1 MNPDLINK
9 PVVLHIFTSLGFGGV
24 EKRGETI
31 AAYQQHARWEHVF
44 YAIDYCGDAC
54 EKIRSF
60 GAVAHG
66 LSCSPKIPNMYAIAA
81 IFRVIKKIK
90 PNVIHTH
97 GAEANFHGLIAAWL
111 AGVPIRIGEEI
122 GIPNHSA
129 LAKKVFRQVY
139 RLSHRVVC
147 ISNAVKDWLINNN
160 EVPVGKA
167 VRIYNPVEL
176 YIPEEQLRGP
186 EHIFRI
192 GFVGRLEP
200 VKNPLALV
208 EAVAR
213 LRDENVPVELWI
225 VGDGSQRA
233 ELEKR
238 IEKHALQKNARLFGY
253 RKNPI
258 DYVSQCDLYV
268 QPSLSEGFGI
278 ALVEAMG
285 CGVPVLAT
293 SVGGAP
299 EIITHGE
306 TGWLIDQP
314 DASGLYKALIK
325 IWRQRQNLPAI
336 GVAGR
341 LAVQG
346 RFEPT
351 AYIEE
356 LDFLYSS
363 LLAGKPQEIAN

>member
-1 MNPDLINK
+1 
-9 PVVLHIFTSLGFGGV
+9 
-24 EKRGETI
+24 
-31 AAYQQHARWEHVF
+31 
-44 YAIDYCGDAC
+44 
-54 EKIRSF
+54 
-60 GAVAHG
+60 
-66 LSCSPKIPNMYAIAA
+66 
-81 IFRVIKKIK
+81 
-90 PNVIHTH
+90 
-97 GAEANFHGLIAAWL
+97 
-111 AGVPIRIGEEI
+111 
-122 GIPNHSA
+122 
-129 LAKKVFRQVY
+129 
-139 RLSHRVVC
+139 
-147 ISNAVKDWLINNN
+147 
-160 EVPVGKA
+160 
-167 VRIYNPVEL
+167 
-176 YIPEEQLRGP
+176 
-186 EHIFRI
+186 
-192 GFVGRLEP
+192 VGRLEP